1 MKSLLK
7 ITVAIIGL
15 VVLVSCGSDKTKRE
29 LQYMPDMYRPVPY
42 EAYSTNP
49 NFKNGLSSQL
59 PVEGTIA
66 RGQVPYEFPDTNEG
80 YEAAKLT
87 LQSPLDSLTVNTE
100 KGKKLYGIYCAI
112 CHGKKGDGQSILAER
127 EKFEGVPNYKDR
139 AITDGSIY
147 HVIMKGKGLMGS
159 HASQL
164 RDEERW
170 QVVHYVQQLKTD
182 LTK

>member
-7 ITVAIIGL
+7 ITVAILSL
-15 VVLVSCGSDKTKRE
+15 VALVSCHNKTKRQ

-66 RGQVPYEFPDTNEG
+66 RGQYPYEYSDTNEG
-80 YEAAKLT
+80 YEAAKLN
-87 LQSPLDSLTVNTE
+87 LKSPLDSLSINPE
-100 KGKKLYGIYCAI
+100 KGKKLFNIYCAI
-112 CHGKKGDGQSILAER
+112 CHGKKGDGQSYLSKR
-127 EKFEGVPNYKDR
+127 DKFNGVPNYKDR
-139 AITDGSIY
+139 AITEGSIY

-159 HASQL
+159 YASQL
-164 RDEERW
+164 KYEERW
-170 QVVHYVQQLKTD
+170 QVVHYVQQLKSD